1 MTATARKK
9 GPTSA
14 KRRVTFLKHLAK
26 TANVSE
32 SARLAG
38 MSASAL
44 YKHRAKTPTFAEQ
57 WDVAISAALDALEQA
72 VIDRAKHGVERPV
85 FYGGKLIGTV
95 RNYSDALAMFML
107 KAKRPEVYA
116 RLHAEA
122 AAQGSDDEARA
133 EVLRRLDRM
142 DDGN

>member
-1 MTATARKK
+1 MAAKATKTESGMAARR
-9 GPTSA
+9 A
-14 KRRVTFLKHLAK
+14 TFLDHLAK

-57 WDVAISAALDALEQA
+57 WDVAIDAALDALEQA
-72 VIDRAKHGVERPV
+72 VIERAKHGVEKPI
-85 FYGGKLIGTV
+85 FYGGKQIGTV
-95 RNYSDALAMFML
+95 RSYSDALAMFML
-107 KAKRPEVYA
+107 KAKRPEVFA

-122 AAQGSDDEARA
+122 EAQGNDDEARA
-133 EVLRRLDRM
+133 EVLRRLDRL
-142 DDGN
+142 DDGS